1 METTIDEVII
11 EIESNADKSSAGLN
25 SLISTLDTLQSKIS
39 PNITKL
45 SKLNDTLIAL
55 TTNTNNINIDT
66 SGIKNI
72 TDTFSSLQNIGEV
85 KNLKSLLTQLEK
97 IPEITSKLDT
107 KTISDFSNR
116 INELV
121 IALEPLSEKL
131 LVVGNAMQYLPTN
144 IDKVSNSINKF
155 NSKAGNTK
163 NVDSLTN
170 KISKLVNVTALV
182 AGLKTITNYLGK
194 AINESNSYIENLN
207 LFNVSIGEAATKA
220 KEFTDNFSEALGVDP
235 SNTMRYMGIFNTLAK
250 GFGLTSEMSYT
261 MSKNLTQLSYDM
273 SSFLNIPIDQAMKK
287 IKSGFSGEIEPM
299 RAVGVA
305 LDQATLQETAYTL
318 GIKKNVS
325 EMTRAQKTQL
335 LYYQMMTKTTTMQGD
350 MARTILQPA
359 NAIRVLKQQFTLLA
373 RAVGNIFIPILTAA
387 IPYIQV
393 LTKWLT
399 AAAQAIANLFGFK
412 IDTSAWESS
421 LENISGG
428 VEDIGDN
435 AKDTTKELKK
445 MLAPF
450 DELNVIDF
458 GNDKSGSSAGVGA
471 DGLLDIPL
479 PEYDALKGLQNT
491 NLDKVAIQLKQNLPA
506 IATAVDLFFTLLGKT
521 KIGGVIKI
529 FEALT
534 EIITSIKD
542 IAENGPNF
550 DNVTSVIR
558 GLSGIAIAIGLLT
571 GHFEV
576 VGVGMFFEGLIT
588 SIKEIQRNWEAIK
601 QGDWSGIDKGTM
613 VISVIEMLGGIVM
626 ALYAFSKI
634 KGVKDITKSAD
645 TIKEVTKATNT
656 VDTNIGKLSPKL
668 KSLAKNLAMG
678 IAIIAEVA
686 VSAALVA
693 GAIWILGKELEQIG
707 IAWQPVIDNGTT
719 IAIAMG
725 IGTGILLTIGI
736 ITDLLGKSGKTLIV
750 NMAIGTA
757 ILLELGIATGLFIT
771 EIWAIGEGLNK
782 INEAWQP
789 VLNNGQ
795 TIITAIGI
803 GTGILIAI
811 GTVTALLGIATTAT
825 GGLLPLAIGL
835 GTVMLLELGIAT
847 GLFITEIWAI
857 GEGLNKINEAW
868 QPVLNNGENIER
880 AIAEGT
886 KLLIAIGVVSAALGA
901 ASVASVGLLPL
912 AINLGTKMLDKITDA
927 TIKFIDSLAK
937 VAEQLIKKLSPA
949 LKNLNKDMPELNT
962 NLKNYIE
969 FMKIFAGY
977 SVAFTKESAVAGF
990 ANTINTIIGWF
1001 VKDPIEQFADDVNK
1015 NYKQI
1020 QELNEKLRLANPEL
1034 QTAINLMQQYF
1045 NFLQALDNLTGKNS
1059 NISLAGNMFVDMK
1072 EVGKKFVTGF
1082 VEGIKSEYSSLS
1094 NAIKSVLGDALSSKT
1109 AQSYGKDFGKQIA
1122 SGISTGLKNA
1132 TFPKLK
1138 GILNTTSTGATITFK
1153 AYAEG
1158 GFPDTGEAFIA
1169 RENGP
1174 ELIGR
1179 IGNKSTVANNDQIIE
1194 GIRQGV
1200 AAGVSEAM
1208 PNQQQKN
1215 PTNIYIGNRKVYSG
1229 YGQYANQENN
1239 MYGTN
1244 VIRV

>member
-789 VLNNGQ
+789 VLNNG
-795 TIITAIGI
+795 
-803 GTGILIAI
+803 
-811 GTVTALLGIATTAT
+811 
-825 GGLLPLAIGL
+825 
-835 GTVMLLELGIAT
+835 
-847 GLFITEIWAI
+847 
-857 GEGLNKINEAW
+857 
-868 QPVLNNGENIER
+868 ENIER